1 MAHPQAASSEGS
13 AGRTAPPA
21 MVAEVKMQGEGDTD
35 IQDIEIGAVTHFR
48 YCVHMQCSTINDTGM
63 AFVCSIYNAHT
74 FTLTYTHMHMYVY
87 HPRSKIIILS
97 SSDT

>member
-1 MAHPQAASSEGS
+1 MARCRAASSAGS

-48 YCVHMQCSTINDTGM
+48 YCVHMQCSTIDDTGM
-63 AFVCSIYNAHT
+63 AFVRTYTIAHT
-74 FTLTYTHMHMYVY
+74 YTCTYT
-87 HPRSKIIILS
+87 ILDQKS
-97 SSDT
+97 SFCPTVHHLSSDT